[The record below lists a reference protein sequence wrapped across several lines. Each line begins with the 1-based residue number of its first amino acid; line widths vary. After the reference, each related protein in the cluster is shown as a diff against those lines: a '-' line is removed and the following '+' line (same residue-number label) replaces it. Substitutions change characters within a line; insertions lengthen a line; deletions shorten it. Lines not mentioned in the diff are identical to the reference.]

1 MSRLFASMLCAAC
14 MHVPAFSA
22 EAPVAPFDPAV
33 RKLQAGR
40 INEVMVLGTPHLS
53 QLPKS
58 FDAAHLSAL
67 NARLLEWRPDAI
79 AIEAL
84 SGPQCAYLRSYP
96 QRYADTIKSYCWDPA
111 AARAATGLDVMAA
124 TVQAQRLLAAWP
136 ASPSAAQRR
145 TLASLFLAGG
155 EPASALVQ
163 WLRLPEAE
171 RRAGDGLDAALVAV
185 LNARLQRRGEDVR
198 IAAVVAAKSGHE
210 RVYAM
215 DDHTA
220 DAPAENETDEKAYG
234 EAIMKAWDN
243 PFAAQ
248 RKRISDALEAAST
261 TPAAV
266 LAMYRAH
273 NGPAMAEMAFRGD
286 FGAALKEPSPSH
298 YGRNY
303 VAYWETRN
311 LRMASNIREVMM
323 ARPGMRVLVV
333 VGASHKAY
341 LEAYL
346 RQMHDVRIAGTDD
359 LLRQAD

>member
-1 MSRLFASMLCAAC
+1 MSRLFVSILFAAFFPA
-14 MHVPAFSA
+14 PAFA
-22 EAPVAPFDPAV
+22 VAAPAAPFDPAAH
-33 RKLQAGR
+33 KLQSGR

-58 FDAAHLSAL
+58 FDPAQLSAL
-67 NARLLEWRPDAI
+67 NARLLGWKPQAI

-84 SGPQCAYLRSYP
+84 SGLQCAYLRSYP

-111 AARAATGLDVMAA
+111 PARAATGLDVVAA

-136 ASPSAAQRR
+136 AVPSAAQRR

-155 EPASALVQ
+155 ERASALVQ

-171 RRAGDGLDAALVAV
+171 RRVGDGLDVKLVAM
-185 LNARLQRRGEDVR
+185 LNDRLQRRGEDVL

-210 RVYAM
+210 QVYAM

-220 DAPAENETDEKAYG
+220 DAPADNAQDEKASG

-243 PFAAQ
+243 PHTAQ
-248 RKRISDALEAAST
+248 RKRISAELEAALA
-261 TPAAV
+261 TPAGV
-266 LAMYRAH
+266 LAMYRAY
-273 NGPAMAEMAFRGD
+273 NEPGQAGMVFRSD
-286 FGAALKEPSPSH
+286 FGAALEEPSPQH
-298 YGRNY
+298 FGRNY
-303 VAYWETRN
+303 VAYWEVRN

-323 ARPGMRVLVV
+323 VRPGMRVLVV

-346 RQMHDVRIAGTDD
+346 NQMHDVRIVGTDAF
-359 LLRQAD
+359 LRQEN

>member
-1 MSRLFASMLCAAC
+1 MSRLFASILFAAFFC
-14 MHVPAFSA
+14 
-22 EAPVAPFDPAV
+22 APVVAAATPAAPFDPAAH
-33 RKLQAGR
+33 KLQAGR
-40 INEVMVLGTPHLS
+40 INEVMVLGTPHLA

-58 FDAAHLSAL
+58 FDPAHLSLL
-67 NARLLEWRPDAI
+67 NARLLEWQPQAV

-84 SGPQCAYLRSYP
+84 SGLQCAYLRSYP

-111 AARAATGLDVMAA
+111 AAQAATGLDVAAA

-136 ASPSAAQRR
+136 PAPTAAQRR

-155 EPASALVQ
+155 ERASALVQ
-163 WLRLPEAE
+163 WLRLPVEE
-171 RRAGDGLDAALVAV
+171 RRAGDGLDEKLAAM
-185 LNARLQRRGEDVR
+185 LNDRMQRRGEDVL
-198 IAAVVAAKSGHE
+198 IAAVVAASSGHE

-220 DAPAENETDEKAYG
+220 DEPAENEKEERAYG
-234 EAIMKAWDN
+234 AALMKAWDN
-243 PFAAQ
+243 PHTAQ
-248 RKRISDALEAAST
+248 RKRIRDELEAALA

-273 NGPAMAEMAFRGD
+273 NAPAMAGMAFRSD
-286 FGAALKEPSPSH
+286 FGAALEEPSPQH
-298 YGRNY
+298 FGRNY

-323 ARPGMRVLVV
+323 ARPGMRVLVL

-346 RQMHDVRIAGTDD
+346 QQMHDVRIVGTDAV
-359 LLRQAD
+359 LRQGD